1 MNVQHAN
8 EITTPS
14 VSLLTT
20 TWAGDAQQFG
30 MLRASLQ
37 SSALVALPHHVVVH
51 TEDQARFSGH
61 ASEIRL
67 LSTAE
72 VLPGNLEAAR
82 CLARAWQS
90 RLGRHGT
97 KWISSLTRLI
107 GSPSWPR
114 YLGWQM
120 QQITKLASIA
130 QSQSETVLVLDSDV
144 VVTSQARV
152 DDYLHPRQAV
162 CIEQWQPASSAS
174 GKARKWNREAHR
186 LLEAPFDPTA
196 PVDLYFDTPFP
207 IHPPCVRALMTWLE
221 NRYQCPWWNA
231 ILAQP
236 PRRWS
241 EFATYRLFLR
251 QHPPDCGVDWQS
263 PALTR
268 YVFEAADAVALIAQL
283 RDLMAEPDCHY
294 ITLHSQSSGRGL
306 WDADEI
312 IPQVRAL
319 IDESPVASKHSFP

>member
-1 MNVQHAN
+1 MA
-8 EITTPS
+8 S
-14 VSLLTT
+14 VTLLTT
-20 TWAGDAQQFG
+20 TWAGDARQFG
-30 MLRASLQ
+30 MLRASLRR
-37 SSALVALPHHVVVH
+37 SALFALPHHVVIH
-51 TEDQARFSGH
+51 TEDRARFSEH
-61 ASEIRL
+61 VSEVHL
-67 LSTAE
+67 QSTSE
-72 VLPGNLEAAR
+72 CLPGNLEAAR

-90 RLGRHGT
+90 RVGRAGS
-97 KWISSLTRLI
+97 KWIGSLTRLI
-107 GSPSWPR
+107 GSPDWPR

-120 QQITKLASIA
+120 QQISKLASIA
-130 QSQSETVLVLDSDV
+130 QIQSDTVLVLDSDV
-144 VVTSQARV
+144 VVTPQARV
-152 DDYLHPRQAV
+152 DDYLHPGQTV
-162 CIEQWQPASSAS
+162 CIELLQPAGSAR
-174 GKARKWNREAHR
+174 GKVRKWNREAHR
-186 LLEAPFDPTA
+186 VLDVPFDPAA

-207 IHPPCVRALMTWLE
+207 THPASVRAMMNWLE

-251 QHPPDCGVDWQS
+251 HHPPDCGVNWQS

-268 YVFEAADAVALIAQL
+268 YVFEAADAAAVIARV

-319 IDESPVASKHSFP
+319 IDELPVPLKH